1 VEQEQMQT
9 ERNNN
14 KKIKMKAIF
23 RLRTDKMLFSSR
35 KQKRKEITKRKP
47 NRGKKP
53 KQIQGK

>member
-1 VEQEQMQT
+1 MRTMVKRMQT

-35 KQKRKEITKRKP
+35 KQDKNEKITKKTKP
-47 NRGKKP
+47 RREKKA
-53 KQIQGK
+53 